1 MGRISSVGW
10 TTFESDLKKLGGMKR
25 LAKTP
30 YMRNLWLLMKT
41 FNTLPTN
48 KDFLALSDD
57 QINMMIYSLQED
69 GREMELARKGIS
81 VDAEYY
87 DADFDEEVWN
97 KPVGEWEVLRE
108 GHDADEI
115 ARQVAELTR
124 DEDLRNLAS
133 RFDGVDEYSKFVEE
147 SGKTARQSE
156 VEQYIDRQFAEAL
169 EKAHK
174 ISAAGKGAMVDDQD
188 LVGAPNNP
196 TPSESSVDLDKDA
209 IDRSIA
215 MFNSIDDDD
224 DDDFAHL

>member
-1 MGRISSVGW
+1 
-10 TTFESDLKKLGGMKR
+10 
-25 LAKTP
+25 
-30 YMRNLWLLMKT
+30 MRNLWLLMKT

-156 VEQYIDRQFAEAL
+156 VEQYIDRQLAGAL

-188 LVGAPNNP
+188 LVGASNNP
-196 TPSESSVDLDKDA
+196 ALGESSVDLDKDA

-215 MFNSIDDDD
+215 MFNSMDDDD